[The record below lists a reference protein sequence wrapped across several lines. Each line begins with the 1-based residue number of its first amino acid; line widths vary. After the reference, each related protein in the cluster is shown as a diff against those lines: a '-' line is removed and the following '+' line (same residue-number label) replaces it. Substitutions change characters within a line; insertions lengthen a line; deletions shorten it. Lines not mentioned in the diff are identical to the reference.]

1 MMLLLRL
8 DALRLL
14 RDRLA
19 GGVLVTGLL
28 ASLIAALTGMAW
40 DRRLA
45 REVATVQVE
54 AEQYRAGERR
64 AWAEAVDP
72 AAGAVLPGQLVTTLV
87 LGRPS
92 LADFITGR
100 SAIEP
105 NAAAVRMGTRPDAMF
120 ARYQVQNPER
130 LQRGALDLGF
140 VAVVV
145 APLLLIGLG
154 YGVFVADRESGT
166 ARLWLAQA
174 GTPLR
179 LVAVRSVN
187 RLALVIVPIMAGTLL
202 LWLAGPAGRGGAILA
217 WLAAALLG
225 LFFWWA
231 VILLVNTLAV
241 AAETAALIL
250 VGLWAALV
258 FVAPVAVGAAATLA
272 NPPPSRFEAIAVA
285 RAAEVRA
292 NRSYDDDHPELSS
305 ATLEGRR
312 ASVLKG
318 VEVRRSVAQALA
330 PLEAE
335 QARQVA
341 AQHRFADRLAL
352 FSPPMLVADALAGVA
367 GADAAAY
374 AARRDAAASHLRA
387 LSAALAGAA
396 VGERPVD
403 AATFD
408 TLPRFSPPPAPATIP
423 GPMLWVLALTL
434 GLGGLALVRLRRIR
448 PL

>member
-1 MMLLLRL
+1 MTRLLRL
-8 DALRLL
+8 DAVQLL
-14 RDRLA
+14 RERLA
-19 GGVLVTGLL
+19 VGVLVAGLL
-28 ASLIAALTGMAW
+28 ASLVAALTGMAW

-45 REVATVQVE
+45 REVATVHAE
-54 AEQYRAGERR
+54 AERYRAAEREN
-64 AWAEAVDP
+64 WAGTADP
-72 AAGAVLPGQLVTTLV
+72 AAAAVLPGRLVTTLV
-87 LGRPS
+87 LGRPP
-92 LADFITGR
+92 LADFVAGR

-105 NAAAVRMGTRPDAMF
+105 SAAAVRMGTRPDAMF
-120 ARYQVQNPER
+120 ARYQVENPER

-174 GTPLR
+174 
-179 LVAVRSVN
+179 VRSAN
-187 RLALVIVPIMAGTLL
+187 RLALVITPLLVGALL

-217 WLAAALLG
+217 WLAAGIVGLL
-225 LFFWWA
+225 FWWA
-231 VILLVNTLAV
+231 AILLVNTLAV

-250 VGLWAALV
+250 VGSWAALV
-258 FVAPVAVGAAATLA
+258 FVAPVAVGAAAALA

-285 RAAEVRA
+285 RAAEIRA

-318 VEVRRSVAQALA
+318 VEVRRSVARALA

-335 QARQVA
+335 RARQVA
-341 AQHRFADRLAL
+341 AQRRFADRLAL
-352 FSPPMLVADALAGVA
+352 LSPPMLVADALAGVA
-367 GADAAAY
+367 GTDAAAY
-374 AARRDAAASHLRA
+374 AARRDAAAWHLGV
-387 LSAALAGAA
+387 LSTALAGAA
-396 VGERPVD
+396 LGERPVD

-408 TLPRFSPPPAPATIP
+408 ALPRFRSPPLPATTL
-423 GPMLWVLALTL
+423 GSMLWVLALTL
-434 GLGGLALVRLRRIR
+434 GLGGLALARLRRIR